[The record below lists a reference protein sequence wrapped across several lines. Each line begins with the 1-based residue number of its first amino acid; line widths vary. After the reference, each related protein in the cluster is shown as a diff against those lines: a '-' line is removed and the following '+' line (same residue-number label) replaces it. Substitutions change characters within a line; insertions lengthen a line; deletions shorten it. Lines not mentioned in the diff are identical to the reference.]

1 MFIPLIDLPDTYMYM
16 CIGHSIHVIMARLIC
31 CSPPHYIATSLKV
44 IQYYFCF
51 CLQARNWIRELRRML
66 GDNIVVCIVGN
77 KIDLEKN
84 RTVSQRD
91 AERSVVL

>member
-1 MFIPLIDLPDTYMYM
+1 
-16 CIGHSIHVIMARLIC
+16 
-31 CSPPHYIATSLKV
+31 
-44 IQYYFCF
+44 
-51 CLQARNWIRELRRML
+51 ML

-91 AERSVVL
+91 AERSVNQILIYICT